1 MKRLVLSLAI
11 VLVAVAVFAGATVG
25 PAESASAKLR
35 LKAVTTSCSAGTSVK
50 FTATRTSGAAP
61 YAVRLYKK
69 VSGSW
74 QRVATLSQVSATQYS
89 GYATAS
95 PAGKRPFKAASVNSS
110 GTVLAYS
117 NILTITVK

>member
-1 MKRLVLSLAI
+1 MKRLVFSLVI
-11 VLVAVAVFAGATVG
+11 VLAVSALVGAAVG

-35 LKAVTTSCSAGTSVK
+35 LRASTTSCSAGTSVR
-50 FTATRTSGAAP
+50 FTATRTSGTAP

-89 GYATAS
+89 GFATAS
-95 PAGKRPFKAASVNSS
+95 PAGKRPFKAACVNSA

-117 NILTITVK
+117 NIVTITVK

>member
-1 MKRLVLSLAI
+1 MKRLVLGLAI
-11 VLVAVAVFAGATVG
+11 VLVAVCVLVGATVG
-25 PAESASAKLR
+25 PAESAGAKLS
-35 LKAVTTSCSAGTSVK
+35 LKASTTSCSAGTSVK
-50 FTATRTSGAAP
+50 FTATRTSGTAP

-95 PAGKRPFKAASVNSS
+95 PAGKRPFKAASVNSA

-117 NILTITVK
+117 NIVTITVK